1 MTVRPKAV
9 SSARATELS
18 EQARVA
24 KVARLL
30 ERAARKYN
38 ESAGATSSVAGYFD
52 SPGFGGLDDGLFD
65 TVFDAV
71 TDLAGISEDNGPDYQ
86 RAARDLIKKLAGK
99 SPHRGSRKSKVR
111 N

>member
-1 MTVRPKAV
+1 MTVRSKAV
-9 SSARATELS
+9 SSARAIELS
-18 EQARVA
+18 EEARVV

-30 ERAARKYN
+30 QRAARKYN
-38 ESAGATSSVAGYFD
+38 ESAGATSSLAGYFD

-71 TDLAGISEDNGPDYQ
+71 THLAGISEDNEPDYQ
-86 RAARDLIKKLAGK
+86 RAALDLIKTLARK
-99 SPHRGSRKSKVR
+99 SPHRVSRKSKVR